1 MPFEDLLFLENIP
14 IINVCASEGE
24 YDMKRLKF
32 GVLIAA
38 AISILLVVCCDDS
51 SIDASLFTVE
61 VIDGVR
67 YVHNYGPQLGDTP
80 GVKLELIGKIGKLE
94 SEDEKDILYD
104 PVDVARLSSGDI
116 LILEGRGCT
125 VKRYNKDHEY
135 ISSFGQKG
143 QGPGDF
149 LSPFFLRL
157 NTSRNK
163 LYVAD
168 SKISMFSLDGSFEDG
183 FKPEIIG
190 GSSIHEQ
197 YRTSGM
203 VVLSGS
209 HVILPSHTSI
219 WVDSGEH
226 KLLSV
231 YDKKGTI
238 IRSFGAVKQYDNPF
252 LTLNANIVYF
262 TKDNNDNIYIAYA
275 YQNRISKY
283 SQDGK
288 MIFSTDRTL
297 PYELKNVMKAE
308 LFKSGKAEME
318 IAWPSVSSVTKG
330 INIDHKNRIWILTFL
345 KQPNRFGTFDN
356 EENLTDCYEFDVFDS
371 NGILLFKVPL
381 PNIRF
386 NNFSIYDDRIY
397 FIDSQNESCL
407 YEYRIV
413 ERN

>member
-1 MPFEDLLFLENIP
+1 
-14 IINVCASEGE
+14 
-24 YDMKRLKF
+24 MKRLIF
-32 GVLIAA
+32 VVPIAA
-38 AISILLVVCCDDS
+38 AISILLIVCCNDS
-51 SIDASLFTVE
+51 SIDTSLFTVE
-61 VIDGVR
+61 VIDDVR
-67 YVHNYGPQLGDTP
+67 YVHNHAAQLGDTP

-94 SEDEKDILYD
+94 SEDEKYILYD
-104 PVDVARLSSGDI
+104 PVDAARLSNGDI
-116 LILEGRGCT
+116 LILERSGCT

-157 NTSRNK
+157 NISRNK

-168 SKISMFSLDGSFEDG
+168 YKISMFLLDGSFEDS
-183 FKPEIIG
+183 FKPKRIG
-190 GSSIHEQ
+190 GSSIKEQ

-203 VVLSGS
+203 AVLSRS
-209 HVILPSHTSI
+209 LVILPSHPSK

-238 IRSFGAVKQYDNPF
+238 IRSFGTVKQYDNPK

-262 TKDNNDNIYIAYA
+262 TKDNNDNIFIAYA
-275 YQNRISKY
+275 FQNKIDKY

-288 MIFSTDRTL
+288 MIFSTDRYL
-297 PYELKNVMKAE
+297 PYELKNEMKAI
-308 LFKSGKAEME
+308 LLKSGNME
-318 IAWPSVSSVTKG
+318 KEFPFPSVTSVTKG
-330 INIDHKNRIWILTFL
+330 IYIDKKNRIWVLTFL
-345 KQPNRFGTFDN
+345 KQPNKYGVFDN
-356 EENLTDCYEFDVFDS
+356 EENLTDCYEFDMFDS
-371 NGILLFKVPL
+371 NGILLFKVPF
-381 PNIRF
+381 PNVRF
-386 NNFSIYDDRIY
+386 DNISIYDDRIY
-397 FIDSQNESCL
+397 LIDFQNESCV

>member
-1 MPFEDLLFLENIP
+1 
-14 IINVCASEGE
+14 
-24 YDMKRLKF
+24 MKRLIF
-32 GVLIAA
+32 VVPIAA
-38 AISILLVVCCDDS
+38 AISIFLIECCNDS
-51 SIDASLFTVE
+51 SIDTSLFTVK
-61 VIDGVR
+61 VIDDVR
-67 YVHNYGPQLGDTP
+67 YVHNHASQLGDTP

-94 SEDEKDILYD
+94 SEDEKYIMYD
-104 PVDVARLSSGDI
+104 PVDAARLSNGDI
-116 LILEGRGCT
+116 LILERSGCT

-157 NTSRNK
+157 NISRNK

-168 SKISMFSLDGSFEDG
+168 YKISMFLLDGSFEDS
-183 FKPEIIG
+183 FKPKRIG

-203 VVLSGS
+203 VVLSRS
-209 HVILPSHTSI
+209 LVILPSHTSI

-262 TKDNNDNIYIAYA
+262 TKDNNDNIYVAYA
-275 YQNRISKY
+275 YQNKIDKY
-283 SQDGK
+283 SQDSK

-297 PYELKNVMKAE
+297 PYELKNEMKVI
-308 LFKSGKAEME
+308 LLKSGNME
-318 IAWPSVSSVTKG
+318 REFPFPSVTSVTKG
-330 INIDHKNRIWILTFL
+330 IYIDQKNRIWVLTFL
-345 KQPNRFGTFDN
+345 KQPNKYGVFDN

-371 NGILLFKVPL
+371 NGILLFKVAF
-381 PNIRF
+381 PNVRF
-386 NNFSIYDDRIY
+386 DNISIYDDRIY
-397 FIDSQNESCL
+397 LIDFQNESCV

-413 ERN
+413 EKN